1 MNQHPIEN
9 LMKYSLEN
17 IKNMIDVNT
26 IIGDPVHTQDGSTII
41 PISKVGFGFAAGGS
55 EFDTVESKCDLNKD
69 NPFGGGAGA
78 GVSIK
83 PVAFLV
89 VREDTIRLLPIDHNN
104 SYEKIID
111 AIPQLI
117 DTIKGFFVEKECQN

>member
-1 MNQHPIEN
+1 MEQHPIEN
-9 LMKYSLEN
+9 LIKHTLEN
-17 IKNMIDVNT
+17 IKGMIDVNT
-26 IIGDPVHTQDGSTII
+26 IIGDAVHTQDGSTII
-41 PISKVGFGFAAGGS
+41 PISKVGFGFATGGS
-55 EFDTVESKCDLNKD
+55 EFESQNPKCDLNRP
-69 NPFGGGAGA
+69 NSFGGGSGA

-111 AIPQLI
+111 AIPQLV
-117 DTIKGFFVEKECQN
+117 DTIKGFFVENK